1 MTFTSLY
8 DVIIIG
14 AGPAGAT
21 CALQLRHSGLR
32 ILLVDKAQF
41 PRDKICGDAV
51 VGQST
56 KILFNM
62 CPELRADFKHLPT
75 HTLTNQT
82 RLYVNSREPFD
93 INWVNE
99 AYCCTR
105 LHFDNFLFESVQ
117 KYAPNV
123 TILENFAIDFVEKM
137 TTDSNIQHDT
147 EGGYV
152 VVGNKAKGQ
161 YFRAKMIVG
170 CDGAH
175 SVVSKKLTATKL
187 DHRHH
192 AGAVR
197 AYFKQ
202 VGGIVTNRTE
212 VYFLPQFSPGYF
224 WVFPLSD
231 GLVNVGFGMLTQQ
244 ISAKKMNLRQAFY
257 EFIEASPVLKPR
269 FEGSEQIGKLEGFGL
284 PFASRRVT
292 MSGDNFLLAG
302 DAASLIDPASG
313 EGISNAII
321 SGKKAGEMVM
331 EAFKNQNFSALFLK
345 KYETNVFKVI
355 GKEVFF
361 SSFLLNLSLKVPF
374 LIDVGAY
381 LMKNSYINRL
391 IKKFM

>member
-1 MTFTSLY
+1 MPFATAY

-32 ILLVDKAQF
+32 VLLVDKAQF

-51 VGQST
+51 VGHST
-56 KILFNM
+56 KTLFSL
-62 CPELRADFKHLPT
+62 CPEMRADFKHIPT
-75 HTLTNQT
+75 KTLTNQT
-82 RLYVNSREPFD
+82 RLYVNSRQPFD

-105 LHFDNFLFESVQ
+105 LHFDNFLFQSVQ

-123 TILENFAIDFVEKM
+123 TVLENFTVDFVERM
-137 TTDSNIQHDT
+137 PPNGDSQPST
-147 EGGYV
+147 EGEGV
-152 VVGNKAKGQ
+152 VIGNKATGQ
-161 YFRAKMIVG
+161 YFKAKMLVG

-175 SVVSKKLTATKL
+175 SVVSKHLTTTKL

-197 AYFKQ
+197 AYFKG
-202 VGGIVTNRTE
+202 VGGIVPNRTE
-212 VYFLPQFSPGYF
+212 VFFLPQFSPGYF

-231 GLVNVGFGMLTQQ
+231 GLINVGFGMLTQK
-244 ISAKKMNLRQAFY
+244 ISEKKVNLRQAFY
-257 EFIEASPVLKPR
+257 EFIEASPILKPR
-269 FEGSEQIGKLEGFGL
+269 FEGSEQIGKLAGFGL

-292 MSGDNFLLAG
+292 MSGDHFLLAG

-313 EGISNAII
+313 EGISNATV
-321 SGKKAGEMVM
+321 SGKKAGEMVI
-331 EAFKNQNFSALFLK
+331 EAFNNQNFSASLLK
-345 KYETNVFKVI
+345 AYDTHVFNII
-355 GKEVFF
+355 GKELFW
-361 SSFLLNLSLKVPF
+361 SSLLLNLSLKAPF

-381 LMKNSYINRL
+381 LMKNSSINRL
-391 IKKFM
+391 VKKFL